1 MYRFSEPQNTQARL
15 LYRANFFFFFVL
27 LMIAIIIL
35 LFVTLLLISFHE
47 IEAEILLFTRLFT
60 ACIKTRYQK
69 IINKMHK
76 DSIILKTVHSCIHD
90 WVRQKY
96 KVLTSPN

>member
-1 MYRFSEPQNTQARL
+1 MNHKTLKHAYYTEGNSF
-15 LYRANFFFFFVL
+15 YFFVL

-60 ACIKTRYQK
+60 ACIKPVIWK
-69 IINKMHK
+69 
-76 DSIILKTVHSCIHD
+76 
-90 WVRQKY
+90 
-96 KVLTSPN
+96 

>member
-35 LFVTLLLISFHE
+35 LFVTLLLISFYE
-47 IEAEILLFTRLFT
+47 IEAEILLFTR
-60 ACIKTRYQK
+60 
-69 IINKMHK
+69 
-76 DSIILKTVHSCIHD
+76 
-90 WVRQKY
+90 
-96 KVLTSPN
+96 

>member
-1 MYRFSEPQNTQARL
+1 MNEPQNTQARL
-15 LYRANFFFFFVL
+15 LYRAKFFFFFVL

-60 ACIKTRYQK
+60 ACIKPVIRK
-69 IINKMHK
+69 
-76 DSIILKTVHSCIHD
+76 
-90 WVRQKY
+90 
-96 KVLTSPN
+96 